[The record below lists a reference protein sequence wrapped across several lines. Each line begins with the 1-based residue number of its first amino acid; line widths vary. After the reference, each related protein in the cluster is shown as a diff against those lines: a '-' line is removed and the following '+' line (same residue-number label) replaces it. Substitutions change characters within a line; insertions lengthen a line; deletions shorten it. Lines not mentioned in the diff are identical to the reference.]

1 MPPNFFSDLMMGVS
15 QASNQL
21 PQAMAARQRLMM
33 QQQELQRGQ
42 ATQAFDM
49 AQQTNDPSAMEA
61 AWQGMLDS
69 GAVPPVPE
77 VPRGEMPFEYSP
89 EITGYEPP
97 EVQDPRLT
105 AMIVSGIM
113 TEEQARIKREREG
126 LTYTSEMELQE
137 ARRKKLEEEVSNSQ
151 ENRRLKEEQIN
162 IDAFKAAGW
171 KPGNT
176 KGYMYRSF
184 VKPDGGIGLEYKKVD
199 FEVSLQEGTR
209 YNKILNIHRKTLK
222 YISPEQ
228 ALANFLADAAKEQ
241 VTVTDK
247 DEGRVKEEFAQS
259 LFQGIKI
266 EASLNEKL
274 AEDRVIQKKASN
286 VLRMIDRLSPED
298 KKDFGALEG
307 RFEEKTFVITGGKE
321 RSEALDTV
329 LVELMLMMEQF
340 ARRQTG
346 AAITEDETR
355 RFNLLSGAITMDVNA
370 VKTRA
375 LGLIGFTNDMR
386 EAAYK
391 NGLREKYPMGIPPNV
406 DDVITR
412 QQFQVRNLYPY
423 LSLGQLNLI
432 IDQNPGDEYAKA
444 AKKMLAKRALE
455 EQKKQKKKGENDV
468 VFVEPGQQTSAG
480 TDSVNTDGG
489 SSAVPPSVEDSTS
502 SKAASRELWNA
513 YKATHQKED
522 LGAAPR
528 ELEILEKAINAR
540 APTTTLRS
548 EHQEKDLPS
557 DTITDRTPVIKGW
570 GAEADA
576 ILKKYKIRSGSELH
590 FLLAKLRKQAEGV

>member
-1 MPPNFFSDLMMGVS
+1 MPPNFFSDLMMGLS

-49 AQQTNDPSAMEA
+49 AQQTNDPAAMEA

-77 VPRGEMPFEYSP
+77 VPRGEMPFDYSP

-105 AMIVSGIM
+105 AMIASGIM
-113 TEEQARIKREREG
+113 TEEQARIKQEREG
-126 LTYTSEMELQE
+126 LTFTSEMELQE
-137 ARRKKLEEEVSNSQ
+137 ARRKKLEEEVSNSE
-151 ENRRLKEEQIN
+151 ENRRLRERQLE

-171 KPGNT
+171 KTSNT
-176 KGYMYRSF
+176 KGYLYRSF
-184 VKPDGGIGLEYKKVD
+184 VRPDGSIGIEFTQLDYA
-199 FEVSLQEGTR
+199 VSLEEGTR
-209 YNKILNIHRKTLK
+209 YNKILDKHRATLK

-228 ALANFLADAAKEQ
+228 AFKNFSVDAAKEQ

-259 LFQGIKI
+259 LFQGIQI
-266 EASLNEKL
+266 DSALNEKL
-274 AEDRVIQKKASN
+274 ADDRVIQKKASN
-286 VLRMIDRLSPED
+286 VLRMIDRLSLED
-298 KKDFGALEG
+298 KKAFGALEG
-307 RFEEKTFVITGGKE
+307 RFEETTFVITGGKE
-321 RSEALDTV
+321 RSQALDTV

-346 AAITEDETR
+346 AAITDDETK

-375 LGLIGFTNDMR
+375 LALIGFTNDMR

-391 NGLREKYPMGIPPNV
+391 NGLLEKYPMGIPKNV
-406 DDVITR
+406 DDVITM
-412 QQFQVRNLYPY
+412 QQFQVRNIYPY
-423 LSLGQLNLI
+423 LSVGQLNLI
-432 IDQNPGDEYAKA
+432 IEQNPGDEYAKA
-444 AKKMLAKRALE
+444 AKKMLAKRAKE
-455 EQKKQKKKGENDV
+455 AQEKGKSNGKGKDGSTGTGSSMVSPSEYERFKKK
-468 VFVEPGQQTSAG
+468 
-480 TDSVNTDGG
+480 
-489 SSAVPPSVEDSTS
+489 
-502 SKAASRELWNA
+502 
-513 YKATHQKED
+513 ATE
-522 LGAAPR
+522 AAPR
-528 ELEILEKAINAR
+528 ELEILEEAIGTG

-557 DTITDRTPVIKGW
+557 DTITGRTPVIKGW
-570 GAEADA
+570 GPEADA
-576 ILKKYKIRSGSELH
+576 ILKKYKIRSGSELNL
-590 FLLAKLRKQAEGV
+590 LLAKLRKQAEWSLSK